1 MKTIV
6 EASLSRKRAVLMMLV
21 FLFVAGVFA
30 YINIPKESDPDIPI
44 PVIYVSVGHE
54 GISPEDAERQ
64 LLRPLEQKLRS
75 IEGIKEIKS
84 TASSGHASIVIEFYI
99 DTDIKNALIDVREQV
114 NQAKSKLPQDSDDP
128 IVKQV
133 TLAAENPALTI
144 LLSGS
149 APERAMITLARLMQ
163 DKLEGFAEILEVRIG
178 GDREDMVEILA
189 DPLLMESYQLDMAD
203 IFTLISR
210 NNRLVAAG
218 VMDNGKGRFPIKVPS
233 VFSSVKDVMEMPI
246 KVTGDKVI
254 TFADVALIR
263 RTFKDPSSYVRVNG
277 LPTISLEVIKRPG
290 ENIIETVDKVKALI
304 EENQEYWPSNIQ
316 VSYAGDSSKDVKQML
331 NDLQNNVI
339 SAVLLVVIV
348 ILATLGLRSAGLVG
362 IAIPGSFLT
371 GILVLWLSG
380 ITVNIVV
387 LFALIMAVG
396 MLVDGAIVVTEFAD
410 REMSAG
416 VKRHQA
422 YLTAAKRMAWPI
434 IASTATTLAAFTPLL
449 FWPGMTGEFMKYLPL
464 TLIATLSASLIM
476 ALIFIPVLGSVF
488 GKPRT
493 LSEKEKN
500 NALVADQGDLLSLSG
515 LTGAYVKTLNKSL
528 KSPWLILL
536 IATLIAGA
544 GMTLFK
550 NSNLGVEFFPDV
562 EPPGI
567 NVKVRS
573 YGDFSIDEQDK
584 IMATIEARILPLKD
598 EIDTLYVKTG
608 DSTGETVGSMRI
620 NLRDW
625 QDRRSANE
633 IIADIQMRT
642 EDLPGVEIELKKDQ
656 AGPPTGKALQI
667 ELSSRYPELLQA
679 AADKLHHALATKAY
693 FINLEDDGEKPG
705 VEWQFQINRA
715 DAARY
720 GADATLFGSS
730 VKFLTTGLMLG
741 TYRPDDVD
749 DELDIRVRYPENE
762 RSLSKLTELRVQTAF
777 GQIPVSHFVTLTPT
791 AKKSSIKKVD
801 GRIVLTVSADMAV
814 KTDTSEDY
822 NLSLILP
829 ELEKELLTLGLDSRV
844 SLKLRGQN
852 EDEQEATA
860 FLKNAF
866 MVALGAM
873 ALILVLQFNS
883 FYQSFLILSAV
894 IFSTAGVFI
903 GLFLS
908 QSAFGI
914 VMSGIGVI
922 ALAGIVVNN
931 NIVLIDT
938 YNVFK
943 KRGMETHE
951 AILRTGAQRIRP
963 VLLTTITTILGLMPM
978 VLKMNIDFVAQ
989 SIEFGAP
996 STQWWAQLAT
1006 AIAGG
1011 LTFATLLT
1019 LILTPCLL
1027 MIGANCARWFSLQR
1041 EKISPQKIISE
1052 VN

>member
-1 MKTIV
+1 MM
-6 EASLSRKRAVLMMLV
+6 EAIIEGALARKRAVLMMLA
-21 FLFVAGVFA
+21 FLLVAGLSA
-30 YINIPKESDPDIPI
+30 YINIPKESDPDVPI
-44 PVIYVSVGHE
+44 PVIYISVGHE

-64 LLRPLEQKLRS
+64 LLRPLEQELS
-75 IEGIKEIKS
+75 SLEGIKEMKS
-84 TASSGHASIVIEFYI
+84 TASSGHASIVLEFYVDI
-99 DTDIKNALIDVREQV
+99 DIKNALIDVREQV
-114 NQAKSKLPQDSDDP
+114 SQAKGKLPQDSDEP
-128 IVKQV
+128 IVRQV
-133 TLAAENPALTI
+133 TLATENPALTI

-149 APERAMITLARLMQ
+149 APERALISLARLMQ
-163 DKLEGFAEILEVRIG
+163 DKLEGFAEILEVNIG
-178 GDREDMVEILA
+178 GDREDMVEILV
-189 DPLLMESYQLDMAD
+189 DPLLMESYQLNMGD
-203 IFTLISR
+203 IYNLISR

-254 TFADVALIR
+254 TFADVAQIR
-263 RTFKDPSSYVRVNG
+263 RTFKDPSNYVRVNG
-277 LPTISLEVIKRPG
+277 LTTVSLEVIKRPG

-304 EENQEYWPSNIQ
+304 DDNRQYFPNNVQ

-348 ILATLGLRSAGLVG
+348 IIATLGIRSAGLVG

-371 GILVLWLSG
+371 GILVLWLAG

-434 IASTATTLAAFTPLL
+434 IASTATTLAAFAPLL
-449 FWPGMTGEFMKYLPL
+449 FWPGITGEFMKYLPL
-464 TLIATLSASLIM
+464 TLIATLTASLLM

-488 GKPRT
+488 GKPRP
-493 LSEKEKN
+493 LSGKEKN
-500 NALVADQGDLLSLSG
+500 DALVADKGDLLLLSG
-515 LTGAYVKTLNKSL
+515 FTGFYVKTLHKSIN
-528 KSPWLILL
+528 SPWWVLL
-536 IATLIAGA
+536 IAIIIAGS
-544 GMTLFK
+544 GMTLFVQ
-550 NSNLGVEFFPDV
+550 SNLGVEFFPEV
-562 EPPGI
+562 EPTGI

-584 IMATIEARILPLKD
+584 IMATIEEKILPLQN

-608 DSTGETVGSMRI
+608 DSTGETVGTMRI
-620 NLRDW
+620 NLQDW

-633 IIADIQMRT
+633 IIADIQHRT
-642 EDLPGVEIELKKDQ
+642 KMLPGVEIELKKDQ
-656 AGPPTGKALQI
+656 AGPPSGKALQI
-667 ELSSRYPELLQA
+667 EISSRFPELLQD
-679 AADKLHHALATKAY
+679 AADKLHRALAAKPY
-693 FINLEDDGEKPG
+693 FVNLEDDGEKPG
-705 VEWQFQINRA
+705 VEWQFKLDRA

-720 GADATLFGSS
+720 GADATLLGSS
-730 VKFLTTGLMLG
+730 VKFLTNGLMLG

-749 DELDIRVRYPENE
+749 DELDIRVRFPESE
-762 RSLSKLTELRVQTAF
+762 RSLSKLGELRLQTEF
-777 GQIPVSHFVTLTPT
+777 GQIPVSHFVSLTPMP
-791 AKKSSIKKVD
+791 KQSSIKKVD
-801 GRIVLTVSADMAV
+801 GRIVMTVSADMA
-814 KTDTSEDY
+814 EGY

-829 ELEKELLTLGLDSRV
+829 ELQQELTSLGLDSRV

-852 EDEQEATA
+852 EDQQEASV

-866 MVALGAM
+866 MVALAVM

-883 FYQSFLILSAV
+883 FYQALLILSAV
-894 IFSTAGVFI
+894 IFSTSGVFI
-903 GLFLS
+903 GLFLT
-908 QSAFGI
+908 QSPFGI

-938 YNVFK
+938 YNVFQ
-943 KRGMETHE
+943 KRGMSHQD

-978 VLKMNIDFVAQ
+978 VLKMNIDFVERT
-989 SIEFGAP
+989 IEFGAP

-1027 MIGANCARWFSLQR
+1027 MIGVNSHRWFSQILVTFFTKR
-1041 EKISPQKIISE
+1041 AG
-1052 VN
+1052 

>member
-1 MKTIV
+1 MKTII
-6 EASLSRKRAVLMMLV
+6 EGALSRKRAVLMVLM
-21 FLFVAGVFA
+21 FLLIAGVSA
-30 YINIPKESDPDIPI
+30 YINIPKESDPDVPI

-54 GISPEDAERQ
+54 GIAPEDAERQ
-64 LLRPLEQKLRS
+64 LLRPLEQELRG
-75 IEGIKEIKS
+75 IEGVKEIKS
-84 TASSGHASIVIEFYI
+84 TASSGHASAVIEFY
-99 DTDIKNALIDVREQV
+99 TDIDIKSALIDVREQV
-114 NQAKSKLPQDSDDP
+114 SQAKSKLPQDSDEP

-133 TLAAENPALTI
+133 TLATENPALTI

-163 DKLEGFAEILEVRIG
+163 DKLESFAEILEVNIG
-178 GDREDMVEILA
+178 GDREDMVEILV
-189 DPLLMESYQLDMAD
+189 DPLLMESYQLNMTD
-203 IFTLISR
+203 IYNLISR

-218 VMDNGKGRFPIKVPS
+218 VIDNGKGRFPIKVPS

-254 TFADVALIR
+254 TFADVAQIR
-263 RTFKDPSSYVRVNG
+263 RTFKDSASYVRVNG
-277 LPTISLEVIKRPG
+277 LPTVSLEVIKRPG
-290 ENIIETVDKVKALI
+290 ENIIETVDKVKSLI
-304 EENQEYWPSNIQ
+304 NENKEFWPNNIQ
-316 VSYAGDSSKDVKQML
+316 VSYAGDNSKDVKQML

-339 SAVLLVVIV
+339 SAVLLVIIV
-348 ILATLGLRSAGLVG
+348 IIAVLGLRSAGLVG
-362 IAIPGSFLT
+362 LAIPGSFLT
-371 GILVLWLSG
+371 GILVLWMSG

-416 VKRHQA
+416 INRHTA

-434 IASTATTLAAFTPLL
+434 IASTATTLAAFAPLL
-449 FWPGMTGEFMKYLPL
+449 FWPGITGEFMKYLPL
-464 TLIATLSASLIM
+464 TLIATLTASLAM

-488 GKPRT
+488 GKPRV
-493 LSEKEKN
+493 LSEKEHNDAIIAAK
-500 NALVADQGDLLSLSG
+500 GDLLTLSG
-515 LTGAYVKTLNKSL
+515 FTGRYVKTLHASL
-528 KSPWLILL
+528 KRPWWVLL
-536 IATLIAGA
+536 FTIVIAGS
-544 GMTLFK
+544 GMTLFA
-550 NSNLGVEFFPDV
+550 NSNLGVEFFPEV
-562 EPPGI
+562 EPSGI
-567 NVKVRS
+567 NIKVRS
-573 YGDFSIDEQDK
+573 YGDFSIDEQDQ
-584 IMATIEARILPLKD
+584 IMETVELKILPLQD

-633 IIADIQMRT
+633 IITDIQERT
-642 EDLPGVEIELKKDQ
+642 KSLPGVEIELKKDQ
-656 AGPPTGKALQI
+656 AGPPSGKALQI
-667 ELSSRYPELLQA
+667 ELSSRYPELLQG
-679 AADKLHHALATKAY
+679 AADKLHHALATKPY
-693 FINLEDDGEKPG
+693 FVNLEDDGEKPG

-720 GADATLFGSS
+720 GADATLLGSS
-730 VKFLTTGLMLG
+730 VQFVTNGLMLG

-762 RSLSKLTELRVQTAF
+762 RSLSKLAELRLQTQF
-777 GQIPVSHFVTLTPT
+777 GQIPVSHFVNLIPT
-791 AKKSSIKKVD
+791 KKQSSIKKVD
-801 GRIVLTVSADMAV
+801 GRIVMTVSADMA
-814 KTDTSEDY
+814 EGY

-829 ELEKELLTLGLDSRV
+829 ELEKEFPSLGLNPRV

-852 EDEQEATA
+852 EDEQEAAT

-866 MVALGAM
+866 MVALAVM

-883 FYQSFLILSAV
+883 FYQAFLILSAV
-894 IFSTAGVFI
+894 IFSTSGVFI
-903 GLFLS
+903 GLFLT

-943 KRGMETHE
+943 KRGMNTHD

-978 VLKMNIDFVAQ
+978 VLKMNIDFVTR

-1011 LTFATLLT
+1011 LTFATVLT

-1027 MIGANCARWFSLQR
+1027 MIGANSTCRLSSFKKRINVKKESL
-1041 EKISPQKIISE
+1041 E
-1052 VN
+1052 VEH

>member
-1 MKTIV
+1 MRTII
-6 EASLSRKRAVLMMLV
+6 EGSLTRKRAVLMILI
-21 FLFVAGVFA
+21 FLFVAGLSA

-44 PVIYVSVGHE
+44 PLIYVSVGHE
-54 GISPEDAERQ
+54 GIAPEDAERQ
-64 LLRPLEQKLRS
+64 LLRPIEQELRS
-75 IEGIKEIKS
+75 IEGIKEMKS
-84 TASSGHASIVIEFYI
+84 TAATGYANIMIEFDI
-99 DTDIKNALIDVREQV
+99 DTDIKSALIDVREQV
-114 NQAKSKLPQDSDDP
+114 DLAKSKLPSESDDP
-128 IVKQV
+128 FVKQV
-133 TLAAENPALTI
+133 TLATEKPALTI
-144 LLSGS
+144 LLSGD

-163 DKLEGFAEILEVRIG
+163 DELEGFAEILEVKIG
-178 GDREDMVEILA
+178 GDREDMVEILV
-189 DPLLMESYQLDMAD
+189 DPLLMESYQLNMDD
-203 IFTLISR
+203 IYSLISR

-218 VMDNGKGRFPIKVPS
+218 VLDNGKGRFPIKVPS

-246 KVTGDKVI
+246 KVTDDKVI
-254 TFADVALIR
+254 TFADVAQIR
-263 RTFKDPSSYVRVNG
+263 RTFKDPSNYVRVNG
-277 LPTISLEVIKRPG
+277 LPTVSLEVIKRPG

-304 EENQEYWPSNIQ
+304 EENREFWPNNIQ

-348 ILATLGLRSAGLVG
+348 IIAILGVRSAGLVG

-371 GILVLWLSG
+371 GILALWMAG

-410 REMSAG
+410 REMTAG
-416 VKRHQA
+416 VSRHKA

-434 IASTATTLAAFTPLL
+434 IASTATTLAAFAPLL
-449 FWPGMTGEFMKYLPL
+449 FWPGITGEFMMYLPL
-464 TLIATLSASLIM
+464 TLIATLSASLLM
-476 ALIFIPVLGSVF
+476 ALIFIPVLGSIF
-488 GKPRT
+488 GKPRV
-493 LSEKEKN
+493 LSDKEKKD
-500 NALVADQGDLLSLSG
+500 AIIADKGDLLT
-515 LTGAYVKTLNKSL
+515 LTGWTGIYVKTLHRSIN
-528 KSPWLILL
+528 SPWWVLL
-536 IATLIAGA
+536 IAIVIAASGV
-544 GMTLFK
+544 TLFDK
-550 NSNLGVEFFPDV
+550 SNLGVEFFPDV
-562 EPPGI
+562 EPAGI

-573 YGDFSIDEQDK
+573 YGDFSIDEQDQ
-584 IMATIEARILPLKD
+584 IMATIEQKILPLQN

-625 QDRRSANE
+625 QERRSANE
-633 IIADIQMRT
+633 IIADIQERT
-642 EDLPGVEIELKKDQ
+642 KALPGVEIELKKDQ
-656 AGPPTGKALQI
+656 SGPPTGKALQI

-679 AADKLHHALATKAY
+679 AADKLHLALVAKPY
-693 FINLEDDGEKPG
+693 FINIEDDGEKPG
-705 VEWQFQINRA
+705 VEWQYKIDRA

-720 GADATLFGSS
+720 GADATLLGSS
-730 VKFLTTGLMLG
+730 VQFLTNGLMLG

-749 DELDIRVRYPENE
+749 DELDIRVRYPTSE
-762 RSLSKLTELRVQTAF
+762 RSLSKLAELRLQTAF
-777 GQIPVSHFVTLTPT
+777 GQIPVSHFVTLSPV
-791 AKKSSIKKVD
+791 AKQSSINKVD
-801 GRIVLTVSADMAV
+801 GRIVMTVSADMA
-814 KTDTSEDY
+814 EGY

-829 ELEKELLTLGLDSRV
+829 ELETELPELGLDSRV
-844 SLKLRGQN
+844 KLKLRGQN
-852 EDEQEATA
+852 EDEQEAAA

-866 MVALGAM
+866 MVALAVM
-873 ALILVLQFNS
+873 ALILILQFNS

-903 GLFLS
+903 GLFLT

-943 KRGMETHE
+943 ERGMNSHD

-978 VLKMNIDFVAQ
+978 VLKMNIDFVERT
-989 SIEFGAP
+989 IEFGAP
-996 STQWWAQLAT
+996 STQWWEQLAT

-1027 MIGANCARWFSLQR
+1027 MIGANCSTSYVRFKERRANKNEELQ
-1041 EKISPQKIISE
+1041 

>member
-1 MKTIV
+1 MNAII
-6 EASLSRKRAVLMMLV
+6 EGALQRKRAVLMMLA
-21 FLFVAGVFA
+21 FLLIAGLSA
-30 YINIPKESDPDIPI
+30 YINIPKESDPDVPIPI
-44 PVIYVSVGHE
+44 IYVSVGHE

-64 LLRPLEQKLRS
+64 LLRPLEQELRS
-75 IEGIKEIKS
+75 IEGIKEMKS
-84 TASSGHASIVIEFYI
+84 TASSGHASVVLEFYVGI
-99 DTDIKNALIDVREQV
+99 DIKNALIDVREQV
-114 NQAKSKLPQDSDDP
+114 SQAKGQLPQDTDEP

-133 TLAAENPALTI
+133 TLATENPALTI
-144 LLSGS
+144 LLSGD

-163 DKLEGFAEILEVRIG
+163 DKLESFAEILEVRIG
-178 GDREDMVEILA
+178 GDREDMVEILV
-189 DPLLMESYQLDMAD
+189 DPLLMESYQLNMTD
-203 IFTLISR
+203 IYNLISR

-218 VMDNGKGRFPIKVPS
+218 VLDNGKGRFPIKVPS
-233 VFSSVKDVMEMPI
+233 VFDSVKDVMEMPI

-254 TFADVALIR
+254 TFADVAQIR
-263 RTFKDPSSYVRVNG
+263 RTFKDSNNFVRVNG
-277 LPTISLEVIKRPG
+277 LPTVSLEVIKRPG
-290 ENIIETVDKVKALI
+290 ENIIETVDKVKTLI
-304 EENQEYWPSNIQ
+304 DENRQFWPNNIQ
-316 VSYAGDSSKDVKQML
+316 VSYAGDKSKDVKQML

-348 ILATLGLRSAGLVG
+348 IIAILGVRSAGLVG
-362 IAIPGSFLT
+362 VAIPGSFLT
-371 GILVLWLSG
+371 GILVLWMFG

-416 VKRHQA
+416 VKRHKA
-422 YLTAAKRMAWPI
+422 YVTAAKRMSWPI
-434 IASTATTLAAFTPLL
+434 IASTATTLAAFAPLL
-449 FWPGMTGEFMKYLPL
+449 FWPGVTGEFMKYLPL
-464 TLIATLSASLIM
+464 TLIATLSASLLM

-488 GKPRT
+488 GKPRV
-493 LSEKEKN
+493 LSEKNERE
-500 NALVADQGDLLSLSG
+500 AIIADKGDLLSLTG
-515 LTGAYVKTLNKSL
+515 ITGAYVKTLNKSIN
-528 KSPWLILL
+528 SPWWVLL
-536 IATLIAGA
+536 IAIAIA
-544 GMTLFK
+544 ASGMTLFIK
-550 NSNLGVEFFPDV
+550 SNLGVEFFPEV

-584 IMATIEARILPLKD
+584 IMSTIEEKILPLQN

-620 NLRDW
+620 NLKDW
-625 QDRRSANE
+625 HERRSANE
-633 IIADIQMRT
+633 IIADIQART
-642 EDLPGVEIELKKDQ
+642 VALPGVEIELKKDQ

-667 ELSSRYPELLQA
+667 ELSSRFPELLQE
-679 AADKLHHALATKAY
+679 AADKLHHALAAKPY
-693 FINLEDDGEKPG
+693 FINLEDDGAKPG
-705 VEWQFQINRA
+705 VEWQFKINRA

-720 GADATLFGSS
+720 GADATLLGSS
-730 VKFLTTGLMLG
+730 VQFLTNGLMLG

-749 DELDIRVRYPENE
+749 DELDIRVRYPADE
-762 RSLSKLTELRVQTAF
+762 RSLSKLTELRIQTEA
-777 GQIPVSHFVTLTPT
+777 GQIPVSHFVDLTPMP
-791 AKKSSIKKVD
+791 KQSSIKKVD
-801 GRIVLTVSADMAV
+801 GRIVMTVSADMA
-814 KTDTSEDY
+814 EGY

-829 ELEKELLTLGLDSRV
+829 ELEAELPDLGLDPRV
-844 SLKLRGQN
+844 SIKVRGQN
-852 EDEQEATA
+852 EEQQEASL
-860 FLKNAF
+860 FLQNAF
-866 MVALGAM
+866 MVALGVM

-883 FYQSFLILSAV
+883 FYQAFLILSAV

-938 YNVFK
+938 YNVFRD
-943 KRGMETHE
+943 RGLTTHD

-963 VLLTTITTILGLMPM
+963 VLLTTVTTILGLMPM
-978 VLKMNIDFVAQ
+978 VLKMNIDFVARTV
-989 SIEFGAP
+989 EFGAP

-1027 MIGANCARWFSLQR
+1027 MIGANCARYVDLR
-1041 EKISPQKIISE
+1041 LKKI
-1052 VN
+1052 

>member
-1 MKTIV
+1 MKTII
-6 EASLSRKRAVLMMLV
+6 EGSLSRKRAVLMMLA
-21 FLFVAGVFA
+21 FLLVAGLSA
-30 YINIPKESDPDIPI
+30 YINIPKEADPDIPI

-64 LLRPLEQKLRS
+64 LLRPLEQQLRS
-75 IEGIKEIKS
+75 IEGIKEMKS
-84 TASSGHASIVIEFYI
+84 TASSGNASIVIEFYI

-114 NQAKSKLPQDSDDP
+114 NQAKSKLPQDSDEP

-133 TLAAENPALTI
+133 TLASENPALTI

-163 DKLEGFAEILEVRIG
+163 DKLESFAEVLEVRIG

-203 IFTLISR
+203 IYTLISR

-254 TFADVALIR
+254 TFADVAQIR
-263 RTFKDPSSYVRVNG
+263 RAFKDPSSYVRVNG
-277 LPTISLEVIKRPG
+277 LPSISLEIIKRPG

-304 EENQEYWPSNIQ
+304 DENREYWPNNIQ

-348 ILATLGLRSAGLVG
+348 IIATLGIRSAGLVG

-371 GILVLWLSG
+371 GILMLWLFG

-416 VKRHQA
+416 IQRHQA

-434 IASTATTLAAFTPLL
+434 IASTATTLAAFAPLL

-464 TLIATLSASLIM
+464 TLIATLSASLLM

-488 GKPRT
+488 GKPRK
-493 LSEKEKN
+493 LSEKEQN
-500 NALVADQGDLLSLSG
+500 NALIADKGDLLALTG
-515 LTGAYVKTLNKSL
+515 FTGAYVKTLNKSL
-528 KSPWLILL
+528 KSPWLVLL
-536 IATLIAGA
+536 MATLIAA
-544 GMTLFK
+544 SGMTLFAT
-550 NSNLGVEFFPDV
+550 SNLGVEFFPDV

-573 YGDFSIDEQDK
+573 YGDFSIDEQDE

-608 DSTGETVGSMRI
+608 DSTGETAGSMRI

-625 QDRRSANE
+625 QERRSASE
-633 IIADIQMRT
+633 IIADIQART
-642 EDLPGVEIELKKDQ
+642 KDLPGVEIELKKDQ

-667 ELSSRYPELLQA
+667 EISSRYPELLQST
-679 AADKLHHALATKAY
+679 ADKLHHALATKPY
-693 FINLEDDGEKPG
+693 FINLEDDGDKPG

-720 GADATLFGSS
+720 GADATLLGST
-730 VKFLTTGLMLG
+730 VQFVTNGLMLG

-749 DELDIRVRYPENE
+749 DELDIRVRYPESE
-762 RSLSKLTELRVQTAF
+762 RSLSKLAELRLQTAF
-777 GQIPVSHFVTLTPT
+777 GQIPVSHFVTLTPM
-791 AKKSSIKKVD
+791 AKQSSIKKVD
-801 GRIVLTVSADMAV
+801 GRIVMTVSADMA
-814 KTDTSEDY
+814 EGY

-829 ELEKELLTLGLDSRV
+829 ELEKELPNLGLDPRV
-844 SLKLRGQN
+844 TLKLRGQN
-852 EDEQEATA
+852 EDEQEAAA

-866 MVALGAM
+866 MVALAVM

-883 FYQSFLILSAV
+883 FYQSLLILSAV

-963 VLLTTITTILGLMPM
+963 VLLTTVTTILGLMPM
-978 VLKMNIDFVAQ
+978 VLKMNIDFIART
-989 SIEFGAP
+989 IEFGAP

-1027 MIGANCARWFSLQR
+1027 MIGANSARWFSQYAGR
-1041 EKISPQKIISE
+1041 SMPQKTKLE
-1052 VN
+1052 AN

>member
-1 MKTIV
+1 MKTII
-6 EASLSRKRAVLMMLV
+6 EGSLSRKRAVLMMLA
-21 FLFVAGVFA
+21 FLLVAGLSA

-44 PVIYVSVGHE
+44 PFIYVSVGHE

-64 LLRPLEQKLRS
+64 LLRPLEQELRS
-75 IEGIKEIKS
+75 IEGIKEMKS
-84 TASSGHASIVIEFYI
+84 TANSGYVSIVIEFYM

-114 NQAKSKLPQDSDDP
+114 SQAKSKLPQDSEEP
-128 IVKQV
+128 VVKQV
-133 TLAAENPALTI
+133 TLATENPALTI

-178 GDREDMVEILA
+178 GDREDMLEILV
-189 DPLLMESYQLDMAD
+189 DPLLMESYQLNMGD
-203 IFTLISR
+203 IYNLISR

-233 VFSSVKDVMEMPI
+233 VFSSIKDVMEMPI

-254 TFADVALIR
+254 TFADVAQIR
-263 RTFKDPSSYVRVNG
+263 RTFKDPSTYVRVNG
-277 LPTISLEVIKRPG
+277 QPTVSLEVIKRPG

-304 EENQEYWPSNIQ
+304 DENRQYWPNNIQ

-348 ILATLGLRSAGLVG
+348 IIAILGVRSAGLVS

-371 GILVLWLSG
+371 GILVLWMAG

-396 MLVDGAIVVTEFAD
+396 MLVDGAIVVIEFAD
-410 REMSAG
+410 REMTAG
-416 VKRHQA
+416 VHRHQA

-434 IASTATTLAAFTPLL
+434 IASTATTLAAFAPLL
-449 FWPGMTGEFMKYLPL
+449 FWPGITGEFMKYLPL
-464 TLIATLSASLIM
+464 TLIATLTASLLM
-476 ALIFIPVLGSVF
+476 ALVFIPVLGSIF
-488 GKPRT
+488 GKPRA
-493 LSEKEKN
+493 LSEKEKRD
-500 NALVADQGDLLSLSG
+500 AIIADKGDLLTLSG
-515 LTGAYVKTLNKSL
+515 FTGLYVKTLHKAI
-528 KSPWLILL
+528 KAPWLVLLMTSL
-536 IATLIAGA
+536 IAVFGIA
-544 GMTLFK
+544 LFAK
-550 NSNLGVEFFPDV
+550 SNLGVEFFPDV
-562 EPPGI
+562 EPSGI

-584 IMATIEARILPLKD
+584 IMATIEQKILPLQN

-625 QDRRSANE
+625 QDRRPASE
-633 IIADIQMRT
+633 IIADIKMRT
-642 EDLPGVEIELKKDQ
+642 KDLPGVEIEFKKDQ

-679 AADKLHHALATKAY
+679 AADKLHHALAAKPY

-705 VEWQFQINRA
+705 VEWQFKINRA

-720 GADATLFGSS
+720 GADATLLGSS
-730 VKFLTTGLMLG
+730 VQFLTNGLMLG

-762 RSLSKLTELRVQTAF
+762 RSLSKLAELRLQTDF
-777 GQIPVSHFVTLTPT
+777 GQIPVSHFVTLTPM
-791 AKKSSIKKVD
+791 AKQSAIKKVD
-801 GRIVLTVSADMAV
+801 GRIVMTVSADMA
-814 KTDTSEDY
+814 EGY

-829 ELEKELLTLGLDSRV
+829 ELEKELAELGLDPRV

-852 EDEQEATA
+852 EDEQEAAA
-860 FLKNAF
+860 FLQNAF
-866 MVALGAM
+866 MVALAVM

-883 FYQSFLILSAV
+883 FYQAFLILSAV

-903 GLFLS
+903 GLFLT

-943 KRGMETHE
+943 ARGMNTHD

-978 VLKMNIDFVAQ
+978 VLKMNIDFVART
-989 SIEFGAP
+989 IEFGAP

-1011 LTFATLLT
+1011 LTFATVLT

-1027 MIGANCARWFSLQR
+1027 MIGVKSSDWFSRLS
-1041 EKISPQKIISE
+1041 EKRNIKKE
-1052 VN
+1052 VLSIN

>member
-1 MKTIV
+1 MLTII
-6 EASLSRKRAVLMMLV
+6 EGSLLRKRAILMMLT
-21 FLFVAGVFA
+21 FLLVAGFFA
-30 YINIPKESDPDIPI
+30 YINIPKESDPDVPI
-44 PVIYVSVGHE
+44 PFIYVSVSHE

-75 IEGIKEIKS
+75 IEGIKEMKS
-84 TASSGHASIVIEFYI
+84 TASSGHASIVLEFYI
-99 DTDIKNALIDVREQV
+99 NIDIHNALIDVREQV
-114 NQAKSKLPQDSDDP
+114 NQTKSKLPSDTDEP
-128 IVKQV
+128 VVKQV
-133 TLAAENPALTI
+133 TLATENPALTI
-144 LLSGS
+144 LLSGDV
-149 APERAMITLARLMQ
+149 PERALITLARLMQ
-163 DKLEGFAEILEVRIG
+163 DKLEGFAEILEVNIG
-178 GDREDMVEILA
+178 GDREDMVEILV
-189 DPLLMESYQLDMAD
+189 DPLLMESYQLNMSD
-203 IFTLISR
+203 IYTLISR

-218 VMDNGKGRFPIKVPS
+218 VMDNGQGRFPIKVPS

-254 TFADVALIR
+254 TFADVAQIR
-263 RTFKDPSSYVRVNG
+263 RTFKDSENYVRVNG

-290 ENIIETVDKVKALI
+290 ENIIETVEKVKLLV
-304 EENQEYWPSNIQ
+304 EENREYWPSNIH
-316 VSYAGDSSKDVKQML
+316 VSYAGDSSKDVKDML
-331 NDLQNNVI
+331 KDLQNNVI

-348 ILATLGLRSAGLVG
+348 IIATLGIRSASLVG

-371 GILVLWLSG
+371 GILVLWVSG

-410 REMSAG
+410 REMGAG
-416 VKRHQA
+416 IKRHDA

-449 FWPGMTGEFMKYLPL
+449 FWPGITGEFMKYLPL
-464 TLIATLSASLIM
+464 TLIATLTASLLM
-476 ALIFIPVLGSVF
+476 ALIFIPVLGSLF
-488 GKPRT
+488 GKQRI
-493 LSEKEKN
+493 LSEQAKKQ
-500 NALVADQGDLLSLSG
+500 ALIADKGDLLSL
-515 LTGAYVKTLNKSL
+515 TGMTGRYVKILNKSIN
-528 KSPWLILL
+528 SPWIVLL
-536 IATLIAGA
+536 IAIIIAASGI
-544 GMTLFK
+544 TLFVK
-550 NSNLGVEFFPDV
+550 SNLGVEFFPEV
-562 EPPGI
+562 EPRGI

-584 IMATIEARILPLKD
+584 IMSAVEQKILPLQD

-608 DSTGETVGSMRI
+608 DSSGETVGSMRI

-625 QDRRSANE
+625 QDRRSASE
-633 IIADIQMRT
+633 IIADIQSRT
-642 EDLPGVEIELKKDQ
+642 KDVPGVEIELKKDQ
-656 AGPPTGKALQI
+656 SGPPTGKALQI
-667 ELSSRYPELLQA
+667 ELSSRYPELLQS
-679 AADKLHHALATKAY
+679 AADTLHHALASKPY

-705 VEWQFQINRA
+705 VEWQYKINRA
-715 DAARY
+715 NAARY
-720 GADATLFGSS
+720 GADATLLGSS
-730 VKFLTTGLMLG
+730 VQFLTNGLMLG

-749 DELDIRVRYPENE
+749 DELDIRVRYPEND
-762 RSLSKLTELRVQTAF
+762 RSLSALSDLRVQTVY
-777 GQIPVSHFVTLTPT
+777 GQIPVSHFVTLSPMS
-791 AKKSSIKKVD
+791 KQSSIKKVD
-801 GRIVLTVSADMAV
+801 GRIVMTVSADMA
-814 KTDTSEDY
+814 EGY

-829 ELEKELLTLGLDSRV
+829 ELEKELPDLGLDERV
-844 SLKLRGQN
+844 SIKVRGQN
-852 EDEQEATA
+852 EDEQEAA
-860 FLKNAF
+860 NFLQNAF
-866 MVALGAM
+866 VVALAVM
-873 ALILVLQFNS
+873 ALILVMQFNS

-894 IFSTAGVFI
+894 VFSTAGVFI
-903 GLFLS
+903 GLFLT

-943 KRGMETHE
+943 TRGLATHD

-963 VLLTTITTILGLMPM
+963 VLLTTVTTILGLMPM
-978 VLKMNIDFVAQ
+978 VLKMNIDFSER

-1027 MIGANCARWFSLQR
+1027 MIGANVSAWISKRQARWNR
-1041 EKISPQKIISE
+1041 KK
-1052 VN
+1052 

>member
-1 MKTIV
+1 MKTII
-6 EASLSRKRAVLMMLV
+6 EGSLLRKRAVLMILA
-21 FLFVAGVFA
+21 FLLISGLSA
-30 YINIPKESDPDIPI
+30 YISIPKESDPDVPI
-44 PVIYVSVGHE
+44 PFIYVSVGHE
-54 GISPEDAERQ
+54 GIAPEDAERQ
-64 LLRPLEQKLRS
+64 LLRPLEQELRS
-75 IEGIKEIKS
+75 IEGIKEMKS
-84 TASSGHASIVIEFYI
+84 TASSGHASVVIEFYMGI
-99 DTDIKNALIDVREQV
+99 DIKDALIDVREQV

-128 IVKQV
+128 VVKQV
-133 TLAAENPALTI
+133 TLATETPALTI
-144 LLSGS
+144 LLSGD

-163 DKLEGFAEILEVRIG
+163 DKLESFAEILEVRIG
-178 GDREDMVEILA
+178 GDREDMVEILV
-189 DPLLMESYQLDMAD
+189 DPLLMESYQLNMTD
-203 IFTLISR
+203 IYSLISR

-233 VFSSVKDVMEMPI
+233 VFSSIKDVLEMPI

-254 TFADVALIR
+254 TFADVAQIR
-263 RTFKDPSSYVRVNG
+263 RTFKDPTTYVRVNG
-277 LPTISLEVIKRPG
+277 LPTVSLEVIKRPG

-304 EENQEYWPSNIQ
+304 DENRQYWPNNIQ

-348 ILATLGLRSAGLVG
+348 IIATLGVRSAGLVG

-387 LFALIMAVG
+387 LFGLIMAVG

-410 REMSAG
+410 REMAAG
-416 VKRHQA
+416 VHRHKA

-434 IASTATTLAAFTPLL
+434 IASTATTLAAFAPLL
-449 FWPGMTGEFMKYLPL
+449 FWPGITGEFMKYLPL
-464 TLIATLSASLIM
+464 TLIATLSASLLM

-493 LSEKEKN
+493 LSEKEKR
-500 NALVADQGDLLSLSG
+500 NAVIADKGDLLTLGG
-515 LTGAYVKTLNKSL
+515 LTGIYVKTLNRSI
-528 KSPWLILL
+528 KSPWWVLL
-536 IATLIAGA
+536 FAIIIAGT
-544 GMTLFK
+544 GITLFK
-550 NSNLGVEFFPDV
+550 VANLGVEFFPDV

-573 YGDFSIDEQDK
+573 YGDFSIDEQDQ
-584 IMATIEARILPLKD
+584 IMRTIEQKILPLQN

-625 QDRRSANE
+625 QERRSANE
-633 IIADIQMRT
+633 IIADIQERT
-642 EDLPGVEIELKKDQ
+642 KSLPGVEIELKKDQ

-667 ELSSRYPELLQA
+667 ELSSRYPELLQT
-679 AADKLHHALATKAY
+679 AADKLHHALAAKAY
-693 FINLEDDGEKPG
+693 FINLEDDGAKPG
-705 VEWQFQINRA
+705 VEWQFKINRA

-720 GADATLFGSS
+720 GADATLLGSS
-730 VKFLTTGLMLG
+730 VQFVTNGLMLG

-749 DELDIRVRYPENE
+749 DELDIRVRYPESE
-762 RSLSKLTELRVQTAF
+762 RSLSKLAELRLQTEY
-777 GQIPVSHFVTLTPT
+777 GQIPVSHFVTLTPS
-791 AKKSSIKKVD
+791 AKQSSIKKVD
-801 GRIVLTVSADMAV
+801 GRIVMTVSADMA
-814 KTDTSEDY
+814 EGF

-829 ELEKELLTLGLDSRV
+829 ELEVELSELGLDPRV

-852 EDEQEATA
+852 EDEQEAAA
-860 FLKNAF
+860 FLQSAF
-866 MVALGAM
+866 MVALAVM

-883 FYQSFLILSAV
+883 FYQAFLILSAV
-894 IFSTAGVFI
+894 IFSTSGVFI
-903 GLFLS
+903 GLFLT

-914 VMSGIGVI
+914 VMSGIGII

-938 YNVFK
+938 YNVFRE
-943 KRGMETHE
+943 RGMDTHD

-963 VLLTTITTILGLMPM
+963 VLLTTVTTILGLMPM
-978 VLKMNIDFVAQ
+978 VLKMNIDFVARTV
-989 SIEFGAP
+989 EFGAP

-1027 MIGANCARWFSLQR
+1027 MIGTNSAQWFSRFSRKSAPTPELF
-1041 EKISPQKIISE
+1041 ED
-1052 VN
+1052 N

>member
-1 MKTIV
+1 MRTII
-6 EASLSRKRAVLMMLV
+6 EGSLSRKRAILMVLA
-21 FLFVAGVFA
+21 FLLIAGLSA
-30 YINIPKESDPDIPI
+30 YINIPKESDPDVPI
-44 PVIYVSVGHE
+44 PFIYVSVGHE
-54 GISPEDAERQ
+54 GIAPEDAERQ
-64 LLRPLEQKLRS
+64 LLRPLEQELRS
-75 IEGIKEIKS
+75 IEGIKEMKS
-84 TASSGHASIVIEFYI
+84 TASSGYASVVIEFYMGI
-99 DTDIKNALIDVREQV
+99 DIKNALIDVREQV
-114 NQAKSKLPQDSDDP
+114 NQAKSKLPADSDDP
-128 IVKQV
+128 VVKQV
-133 TLAAENPALTI
+133 TLATENPALTI
-144 LLSGS
+144 LLSGD

-163 DKLEGFAEILEVRIG
+163 DKLESFAEILEVRIG
-178 GDREDMVEILA
+178 GDREDMVEILV
-189 DPLLMESYQLDMAD
+189 DPLLMESYRLNMDD
-203 IFTLISR
+203 IYSLISR

-254 TFADVALIR
+254 TFADVAQIR
-263 RTFKDPSSYVRVNG
+263 RTFKDPSTYVRVNG
-277 LPTISLEVIKRPG
+277 LPTVSLEVIKRPG
-290 ENIIETVDKVKALI
+290 ENIIETVDKIKALI
-304 EENQEYWPSNIQ
+304 EENREYWPNNIQ

-348 ILATLGLRSAGLVG
+348 ILAILGVRSAGLVG

-371 GILVLWLSG
+371 GILVLWLAG

-410 REMSAG
+410 REMTAG
-416 VKRHQA
+416 VHRHKA

-434 IASTATTLAAFTPLL
+434 IASTATTLAAFAPLL
-449 FWPGMTGEFMKYLPL
+449 FWPGITGEFMKYLPI
-464 TLIATLSASLIM
+464 TLIATLSASLLM
-476 ALIFIPVLGSVF
+476 ALVFIPVLGSIF
-488 GKPRT
+488 GKPRA
-493 LSEKEKN
+493 LSAKEKKE
-500 NALVADQGDLLSLSG
+500 AITADKGDLLTLTG
-515 LTGAYVKTLNKSL
+515 LTGVYVKTLHKSIN
-528 KSPWLILL
+528 SPWWVLL
-536 IATLIAGA
+536 LATVIAISGI
-544 GMTLFK
+544 TLFSK
-550 NSNLGVEFFPDV
+550 SNLGVEFFPEV

-584 IMATIEARILPLKD
+584 IMATIEQKILPLQN

-625 QDRRSANE
+625 QERRSANE
-633 IIADIQMRT
+633 IIADIQERT
-642 EDLPGVEIELKKDQ
+642 KALPGVEIELKKDQ
-656 AGPPTGKALQI
+656 SGPPTGKALQI
-667 ELSSRYPELLQA
+667 ELSSRYPELLQD
-679 AADKLHHALATKAY
+679 AADKLHHALVAKAY
-693 FINLEDDGEKPG
+693 FTNIEDDGEKPG
-705 VEWQFQINRA
+705 VEWQFKIDRA

-720 GADATLFGSS
+720 GADATLLGSS
-730 VKFLTTGLMLG
+730 VQFLTNGLMLG

-762 RSLSKLTELRVQTAF
+762 RSLSKLAELRLQTAF
-777 GQIPVSHFVTLTPT
+777 GQIPVSHFVSLTPM
-791 AKKSSIKKVD
+791 AKQSAIKKVD
-801 GRIVLTVSADMAV
+801 GRIVMTVSADMA
-814 KTDTSEDY
+814 EGY

-829 ELEKELLTLGLDSRV
+829 ELEKELPELGLDSRV
-844 SLKLRGQN
+844 TLKLRGQN
-852 EDEQEATA
+852 EDEQEAAA
-860 FLKNAF
+860 FLQNAF
-866 MVALGAM
+866 MVALAVM

-903 GLFLS
+903 GLFIT

-943 KRGMETHE
+943 ERGLNTHD

-963 VLLTTITTILGLMPM
+963 VLLTTVTTILGLMPM
-978 VLKMNIDFVAQ
+978 VLKMNIDFVERT
-989 SIEFGAP
+989 IEFGAP
-996 STQWWAQLAT
+996 STQWWEQLAT

-1027 MIGANCARWFSLQR
+1027 MIGANCSARFIRFKQR
-1041 EKISPQKIISE
+1041 RASIKTLPAS
-1052 VN
+1052 

>member
-1 MKTIV
+1 MI
-6 EASLSRKRAVLMMLV
+6 EGSMSRKRAILMMLA
-21 FLFVAGVFA
+21 FLLIAGLSA
-30 YINIPKESDPDIPI
+30 YINIPKESDPDVPI
-44 PVIYVSVGHE
+44 PFIYVSVGHE

-64 LLRPLEQKLRS
+64 LLRPLEQELRS
-75 IEGIKEIKS
+75 IEGIKEMKS
-84 TASSGHASIVIEFYI
+84 TASSGHASVVIEFYI
-99 DTDIKNALIDVREQV
+99 DIDIKNALIDVREQV
-114 NQAKSKLPQDSDDP
+114 SQAKSKLPQDSDDP

-133 TLAAENPALTI
+133 TLATENPALTI

-163 DKLEGFAEILEVRIG
+163 DKLESFAEVLEVRIG

-189 DPLLMESYQLDMAD
+189 DPLLMESYQLDMND
-203 IFTLISR
+203 IYSLISR

-254 TFADVALIR
+254 TFADVAQIR

-277 LPTISLEVIKRPG
+277 LPTVSLEVIKRPG

-304 EENQEYWPSNIQ
+304 DENRQYWPNNIQ

-348 ILATLGLRSAGLVG
+348 IIAILGVRSAGLVG

-371 GILVLWLSG
+371 GILVLWLAG

-434 IASTATTLAAFTPLL
+434 IASTATTLAAFAPLL
-449 FWPGMTGEFMKYLPL
+449 FWPGITGEFMKYLPL
-464 TLIATLSASLIM
+464 TLIATLSASLLM

-488 GKPRT
+488 GKPRV
-493 LSEKEKN
+493 LSEKEKKD
-500 NALVADQGDLLSLSG
+500 AIIADKGDLLTLSG
-515 LTGAYVKTLNKSL
+515 LTGLYVKTLNKSL
-528 KSPWLILL
+528 KSPWLVLL
-536 IATLIAGA
+536 IAIIIAGS
-544 GMTLFK
+544 GMTLFVK
-550 NSNLGVEFFPDV
+550 SNLGVEFFPDV

-573 YGDFSIDEQDK
+573 YGDFSIDEQDE
-584 IMATIEARILPLKD
+584 IMATIEEKILPLQN

-625 QDRRSANE
+625 QDRRSASE
-633 IIADIQMRT
+633 IIADIQERT
-642 EDLPGVEIELKKDQ
+642 KALPGVEIELKKDQ

-679 AADKLHHALATKAY
+679 AADKLHHALAAKPY

-720 GADATLFGSS
+720 GADATLLGSS
-730 VKFLTTGLMLG
+730 VQFVTNGLMLG

-749 DELDIRVRYPENE
+749 DELDIRVRYPESE
-762 RSLSKLTELRVQTAF
+762 RSLSKLAELRLQTAF
-777 GQIPVSHFVTLTPT
+777 GQIPVSHFVSLKPM
-791 AKKSSIKKVD
+791 AKQSSIKKVD
-801 GRIVLTVSADMAV
+801 GRIVMTVSADMA
-814 KTDTSEDY
+814 EGY

-829 ELEKELLTLGLDSRV
+829 ELEKELPELGLDSRV
-844 SLKLRGQN
+844 TLKLRGQN
-852 EDEQEATA
+852 EDEQEAAA
-860 FLKNAF
+860 FLQNAF
-866 MVALGAM
+866 MVALAVM

-943 KRGMETHE
+943 ERGLNTRD

-978 VLKMNIDFVAQ
+978 VLKMNIDFVART
-989 SIEFGAP
+989 IEFGAP

-1027 MIGANCARWFSLQR
+1027 MIGDNSATWFARFRNKPELIKPSI
-1041 EKISPQKIISE
+1041 EAVIID
-1052 VN
+1052 